1 MEQKKINPHDVK
13 GWGID
18 FNPEDEPTYPMKHY
32 TGDDHKRLD
41 YERPPLQELN
51 TDEYHSNERPGMS
64 AVFGVTVQ
72 PSGVSGMMRKKAFKY
87 SENHYGH
94 WLLLMAA
101 DRVNVVEG
109 IIADIKRGH
118 FPNIF
123 LEKGGKAQWKYN
135 RKEAV
140 KNTVITVAV
149 IAVVVW
155 WFRRKNK
162 LKKA

>member
-1 MEQKKINPHDVK
+1 MEEKRINPQDVK

-18 FNPEDEPTYPMKHY
+18 FNPENEPTYPIKNY

-41 YERPPLQELN
+41 YARPPLQN
-51 TDEYHSNERPGMS
+51 TDIETLHSNERPGLTAVYGTS
-64 AVFGVTVQ
+64 AP
-72 PSGVSGMMRKKAFKY
+72 PSGLSGIMRRKAFGY

-101 DRVNVVEG
+101 DRVNVLEG

-123 LEKGGKAQWKYN
+123 AEKGCRAQWKYN

-149 IAVVVW
+149 AAVIIW
-155 WFRRKNK
+155 WWRSRRKSRH
-162 LKKA
+162 A